1 MGGNII
7 SGKKRNTKLAT
18 IGIIML
24 LIAFVPQVISYKSF
38 QNNPPYEPS
47 NPNPQDGDID
57 ISIDT
62 NLNWTGG
69 DPDGDLVTYNVYFGT
84 TSPPLKVS
92 DNQSNTTY
100 DPPGDLQ
107 YKITYF
113 WQIIAWD
120 EFGAFTTG
128 PIWTFTTVKKTN
140 REPIKPF
147 ISGVKGIHV
156 PNRDYDYNIVTTDP
170 DEDDIFYFI
179 EWGDGT
185 FEDWSGPYKSGE
197 NITRNHSWKPVTKLY
212 KIQVKAKDIY
222 NAESDIGKMYVF
234 VLNSRTT
241 KSSIMVRF
249 MVKILDRFLILERIL
264 TSRQIFGFK

>member
-7 SGKKRNTKLAT
+7 SGKKRNTKLAA

-24 LIAFVPQVISYKSF
+24 LIAFVPQAISYKSF

-47 NPNPQDGDID
+47 NPDPQNGVID
-57 ISIDT
+57 ISIGT

-69 DPDGDLVTYNVYFGT
+69 DPDGDLVTYDVYFGI
-84 TSPPLKVS
+84 TSPPPKVS

-120 EFGAFTTG
+120 EFEAFTTG
-128 PIWTFTTVKKTN
+128 PIWNFTTVEKIN
-140 REPIKPF
+140 REPVKPT

-156 PNRDYDYNIVTTDP
+156 PNRDYDYDIVTTDP

-179 EWGDGT
+179 EWGDST
-185 FEDWSGPYKSGE
+185 YEDWSGPYKSGE

-212 KIQVKAKDIY
+212 EIRVKAKDIY
-222 NAESDIGKMYVF
+222 NAKSDIGKMYVF

-241 KSSIMVRF
+241 KSLIKVRF
-249 MVKILDRFLILERIL
+249 IVRIMHRFPILEKILFARP
-264 TSRQIFGFK
+264 IFYFK